1 MSTKGN
7 PSKFDSLPKLAD
19 DEPYF
24 VLRAR
29 DPVSEALVRDW
40 ADFAERQGCN
50 PEKVA
55 EARACA
61 EAMRNWPTKKIPD

>member
-1 MSTKGN
+1 
-7 PSKFDSLPKLAD
+7 
-19 DEPYF
+19 

-40 ADFAERQGCN
+40 ADFAERQGCSA
-50 PEKVA
+50 EKVA